1 MFSFTL
7 VALALMSA
15 ALAAGD
21 LVTISQR
28 KPYLDS
34 LQNKPL
40 IDSSNLSLGSKKIT
54 SQPEVVKRLT
64 QMAISISKRGYKGI
78 SQSEGIL
85 RGYLNYSL
93 RGGRSVVDQ
102 EASGVLCRRFES
114 YPPYLSR
121 GTRMVY
127 RLVFGQVVV
136 QLILGFG
143 SRGGSKPPLYTK
155 IVA

>member
-21 LVTISQR
+21 LVTVSQR

-40 IDSSNLSLGSKKIT
+40 IDSSNLSLWSQKKIL
-54 SQPEVVKRLT
+54 QPEVVKRLT
-64 QMAISISKRGYKGI
+64 QMAISISKRRYKGI

-93 RGGRSVVDQ
+93 REDSSEVDQ
-102 EASGVLCRRFES
+102 EALRVLCRRFDPCS
-114 YPPYLSR
+114 SCLISR
-121 GTRMVY
+121 DTRTGISACF
-127 RLVFGQVVV
+127 RTSGNPINSRFG
-136 QLILGFG
+136 L
-143 SRGGSKPPLYTK
+143 RGGS
-155 IVA
+155 

>member
-21 LVTISQR
+21 LVTVSQR

-40 IDSSNLSLGSKKIT
+40 IDSSNLSLGSKKT
-54 SQPEVVKRLT
+54 TLQPEVVKRLT
-64 QMAISISKRGYKGI
+64 QMAISISKRRYKGI

-102 EASGVLCRRFES
+102 EALRVLCRRFES
-114 YPPYLSR
+114 YPPCLSR
-121 GTRMVY
+121 DTRTVY
-127 RLVFGQVVV
+127 RLVSGQVVI
-136 QLILGFG
+136 QLILGL
-143 SRGGSKPPLYTK
+143 SHVEVRNLLSTLR
-155 IVA
+155 